1 MFFFKIFFH
10 AKTLAIFFLSGGRPQ
25 TFLLIKLYE
34 ERNIFIKYYFTLNFE
49 IMGKKII
56 LLIKN

>member
-25 TFLLIKLYE
+25 TFLLIKLF
-34 ERNIFIKYYFTLNFE
+34 NIFIKYYFTLNFE